1 MNTPFYL
8 YTISKVLSS
17 HYQMVESLHQW
28 LGPLAMMPIS
38 KFVLGSEGSFLQK
51 ILQPIFPFLLHM
63 SQAFQRS
70 LHMLSA
76 LWSNL
81 PSIIL
86 ITLPSWRSHKT
97 LGTHYYNFFWREEAR
112 LHQPTFWLR
121 LNCKVYR
128 ILRRPH
134 LRQGSSMSFKTL
146 KDLAPLLL
154 SIYFETLFCRINCR
168 KFLVSFRSK

>member
-1 MNTPFYL
+1 MNIPFYL

-28 LGPLAMMPIS
+28 LGPLVMMPIS
-38 KFVLGSEGSFLQK
+38 KFVLGSEESFLQK

-86 ITLPSWRSHKT
+86 ITLPSWRSHKM
-97 LGTHYYNFFWREEAR
+97 LGTHYCNFFWREEAG

-134 LRQGSSMSFKTL
+134 LRQGSSMSFKRL
-146 KDLAPLLL
+146 KDLVPLLL
-154 SIYFETLFCRINCR
+154 SIYFETLFCRINCK